1 MVCRVLYL
9 TYNYI
14 KGGKRMK
21 LTRNFL
27 IVFMLLGSVFLAA
40 CGGGDSEKGSGDS
53 DGSSDAKDTEDTAD
67 AGDSEAAGDG
77 ETYEFKLGHIA
88 PPDHIWNEA
97 AEKLAEELEER
108 SDGRMTME
116 LYPGG
121 QLGSDADM
129 VQQLESGSLDF
140 GFITNAFLTSK
151 SDAFSAWFSPF
162 LFDSYE
168 DALAASDTDVA
179 KEILATLD
187 DDGIKALDYFFSGM
201 RTMMFTEKIE
211 TPDEIKGL
219 TLRVTPSPALEDWY
233 RSLGASPESIS
244 LPDVYQS
251 AQTGVIDGMEMDLDA
266 AVTSNFNE
274 VTGFGAM
281 TNHMVWPSVMI
292 INKELFDGM
301 SETDQQIVE
310 ESMAVASEFATT
322 KRATQEDEFME
333 ILTDRG
339 MELYDM
345 DEALFDDYV
354 ADFDEK
360 YKALDPL
367 IEKFIEE
374 FR

>member
-1 MVCRVLYL
+1 
-9 TYNYI
+9 
-14 KGGKRMK
+14 MK
-21 LTRNFL
+21 FTRSLLFT
-27 IVFMLLGSVFLAA
+27 FMLLGCLLLVA
-40 CGGGDSEKGSGDS
+40 CGGGNSEDSSAETGGSKGSGDTDS
-53 DGSSDAKDTEDTAD
+53 
-67 AGDSEAAGDG
+67 GD
-77 ETYEFKLGHIA
+77 TYEFKLGHIA
-88 PPDHIWNEA
+88 PPDHIWNQA
-97 AEKLAEELEER
+97 AQKLAEELEER

-151 SDAFSAWFSPF
+151 SDAFSAWFAPY

-168 DALAASDTDVA
+168 DALAASDTDIA
-179 KEILATLD
+179 KKILATLD
-187 DDGIKALDYFFSGM
+187 EDGLKALDYFFSGH
-201 RTMMFTEKIE
+201 RTMMFTEKIK
-211 TPDEIKGL
+211 TPADIKGL

-233 RSLGASPESIS
+233 RALGASPESIS
-244 LPDVYQS
+244 LPDVYQA

-292 INKELFDGM
+292 INKDLFDGM
-301 SETDQQIVE
+301 SEEDQQIVE
-310 ESMAVASEFATT
+310 DSMAAASEFATL
-322 KRATQEDEFME
+322 KRADQEEEFMDTLAE
-333 ILTDRG
+333 RG

-345 DEALFDDYV
+345 DTSLFNKYTEE
-354 ADFDEK
+354 FDKK
-360 YKALDPL
+360 YKAIDPL
-367 IEKFIEE
+367 IEEFIDE

>member
-1 MVCRVLYL
+1 
-9 TYNYI
+9 
-14 KGGKRMK
+14 MK
-21 LTRNFL
+21 LARNFL
-27 IVFMLLGSVFLAA
+27 LVFMLLGSVLLVA
-40 CGGGDSEKGSGDS
+40 CGGGSEKGSAES
-53 DGSSDAKDTEDTAD
+53 NGSSGSGE
-67 AGDSEAAGDG
+67 G

-97 AEKLAEELEER
+97 AEKLAEELDER

-151 SDAFSAWFSPF
+151 SDAFSAWFAPY

-179 KEILATLD
+179 KDILATLD
-187 DDGIKALDYFFSGM
+187 DDGLKALDYFFSGH
-201 RTMMFTEKIE
+201 RTMMFSEKVE
-211 TPDEIKGL
+211 SPEDIKGL

-233 RSLGASPESIS
+233 RMLGASPESIP

-274 VTGFGAM
+274 VTGYGAM
-281 TNHMVWPSVMI
+281 TNHMVWPSVMVM
-292 INKELFDGM
+292 NENLYEGM
-301 SETDQQIVE
+301 SEEDQAIVE
-310 ESMAVASEFATT
+310 ESMAAASEYGTME
-322 KRATQEDEFME
+322 RASLEEEYIET
-333 ILTDRG
+333 LTDRG
-339 MELYDM
+339 MELYNMEDG
-345 DEALFDDYV
+345 AFDSYIEE
-354 ADFDEK
+354 FDAQYRE
-360 YKALDPL
+360 LDPL
-367 IEKFIEE
+367 I
-374 FR
+374 